1 MRILVFALFSMLCVS
16 LNAQEE
22 ESIYDGLY
30 IEQDSI
36 KTPYKPSGKNY
47 AFIRSKLGSNGVDKT
62 AKADSILSL
71 PVTDIVLVYTED
83 NPEDLAK
90 REKLSRKRWENLN
103 KTYPEFLAGQANLK
117 SVCQCNTNGDTAA
130 FKKMQGF
137 YVYFPAK
144 EEPKAEPKV
153 EAKKESKE
161 VVESGKKSKK
171 TEEPVEEKPAKE
183 EKSKKEKKVKEEKE
197 VKVAKEEK
205 PKKEEK
211 SEEVSKKKGKEVEEP
226 VAEVKPERP
235 KREGYT
241 KPKKSKNVAA
251 CRLPCYESGDEDL
264 HAFFKDNIQLTKK
277 QKRRSDDLVTILRL
291 QLNFDGSIKKVMLQG
306 ANQDFNKQVEDA
318 VKNMNLWNP
327 AVKGGMTVK
336 SEVKMTLKFDPETKA
351 IKPFETMITPRLGPK
366 CKCATDSELGLE

>member
-1 MRILVFALFSMLCVS
+1 
-16 LNAQEE
+16 
-22 ESIYDGLY
+22 
-30 IEQDSI
+30 
-36 KTPYKPSGKNY
+36 
-47 AFIRSKLGSNGVDKT
+47 
-62 AKADSILSL
+62 
-71 PVTDIVLVYTED
+71 
-83 NPEDLAK
+83 
-90 REKLSRKRWENLN
+90 
-103 KTYPEFLAGQANLK
+103 
-117 SVCQCNTNGDTAA
+117 
-130 FKKMQGF
+130 MQGF

-153 EAKKESKE
+153 EAKKEEKKESKE